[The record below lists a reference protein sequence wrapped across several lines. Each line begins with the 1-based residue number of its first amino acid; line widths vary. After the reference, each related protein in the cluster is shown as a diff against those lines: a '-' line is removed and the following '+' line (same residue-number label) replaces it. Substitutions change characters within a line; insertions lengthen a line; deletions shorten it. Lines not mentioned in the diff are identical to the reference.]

1 MGNFIH
7 LRAINFHGIT
17 ETSGGIVGLVI
28 VSTLTLTV
36 NLQWAMR
43 QTAETENF
51 MTSFERAMEYTSLE
65 PEAPWETG
73 TYIKLITYKMQKIA
87 PQ

>member
-1 MGNFIH
+1 M
-7 LRAINFHGIT
+7 
-17 ETSGGIVGLVI
+17 GLVI

-73 TYIKLITYKMQKIA
+73 T
-87 PQ
+87 